1 MTDPVGPPPQ
11 GMIEG
16 MQHLMGGA
24 FTTLAAALTGRAMYH
39 AGEVRARRRPILSWD
54 LLWELPLAI
63 GMALIAAGSSLSS
76 NLRAISWHIGIA
88 DWTSGTLDLPA
99 LTFGRS
105 DATDNAL
112 SIVLAL
118 RKAP

>member
-39 AGEVRARRRPILSWD
+39 AGEVRARHRPILSWD

-63 GMALIAAGSSLSS
+63 GMALIGEGLGEYLGLSS
-76 NLRAISWHIGIA
+76 VVQTAGIA
-88 DWTSGTLDLPA
+88 A
-99 LTFGRS
+99 LAYLGPRG
-105 DATDNAL
+105 AGAL
-112 SIVLAL
+112 IEKYLT
-118 RKAP
+118 RKGGE